1 MFARFSNKAA
11 KPTVYI
17 ETSVVSYAAAR
28 ASRNIIAAAHQKI
41 TRDWWE
47 ERREMFVLYSSQLV
61 IDEAAAGDAV
71 QAKKRELLL
80 SETTLLDINKE
91 AERLAE
97 KLMSARFLPAKASN
111 DALHLAV
118 AAVHGMD
125 FLLTWNCTHLN
136 NAAMSERIR
145 RVCEDAGYSV
155 PVLCTPEELNL
166 L

>member
-1 MFARFSNKAA
+1 
-11 KPTVYI
+11 
-17 ETSVVSYAAAR
+17 
-28 ASRNIIAAAHQKI
+28 
-41 TRDWWE
+41 
-47 ERREMFVLYSSQLV
+47 
-61 IDEAAAGDAV
+61 V

-145 RVCEDAGYSV
+145 RLCENAGYSA